1 MPSIDP
7 ALLKSAREQAGLS
20 REFVAIT
27 FSRSYHAVRSWE
39 SGQACPPGDVLVQL
53 AALYRVP
60 VEALCADPDPAGA
73 R

>member
-7 ALLKSAREQAGLS
+7 ARLRAAREAAGLR
-20 REFVAIT
+20 REHVAIT
-27 FSRSYHAVRSWE
+27 LGRSYYAIRSYE

-53 AALYRVP
+53 AALYGCT